1 MNSLTENRQLQWFP
15 MRVTYNR
22 ELLVKEHL
30 DMMNIENFLPVK
42 PDLKLTDDGW
52 KKVMVPAIHNLL
64 FVRSDKETITH
75 LKMTRKEFEPMR
87 YMMHSPINGGD
98 KYIISVPDEQMNN
111 FIRVASYHDDNITFL
126 EMSLI

>member
-75 LKMTRKEFEPMR
+75 LKMTRKELNR
-87 YMMHSPINGGD
+87 
-98 KYIISVPDEQMNN
+98 
-111 FIRVASYHDDNITFL
+111 
-126 EMSLI
+126 

>member
-52 KKVMVPAIHNLL
+52 KKVMVPAIAQL
-64 FVRSDKETITH
+64 V
-75 LKMTRKEFEPMR
+75 
-87 YMMHSPINGGD
+87 
-98 KYIISVPDEQMNN
+98 
-111 FIRVASYHDDNITFL
+111 
-126 EMSLI
+126 